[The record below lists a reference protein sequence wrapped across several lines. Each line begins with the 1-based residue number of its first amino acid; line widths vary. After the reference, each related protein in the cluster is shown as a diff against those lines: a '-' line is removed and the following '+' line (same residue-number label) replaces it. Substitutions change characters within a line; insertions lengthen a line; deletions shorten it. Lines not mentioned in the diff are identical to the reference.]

1 MTIIFPEL
9 EPIVKNIQVNSVYHL
24 MKKWPSAK
32 EISKCH
38 LSTLTNLLI
47 TNSKGHYRMEKAIII
62 RDAAKN
68 SIGTCTPIQSLELVQ
83 TIDRILLLRSQ
94 ISVIEENIE
103 CIMRQID
110 SPITTIPGIAT
121 QTAAVIYAEIGDFSK
136 FSSAEKILA
145 FAGMEPSVYQS
156 GEYSSAHGKM
166 VKRGSKYL
174 RRALFLAAEN
184 VSHWEP
190 SFAAYLAK
198 KRSEGKHYNVAI
210 SHVAKKLLRTI
221 YAMEEK
227 HQAYHS

>member
-24 MKKWPSAK
+24 MKNYPSAQYIAK
-32 EISKCH
+32 SH
-38 LSTLTNLLI
+38 LTTLTNLLI
-47 TNSKGHYRMEKAIII
+47 ANSKGHYRKEKAIII
-62 RDAAKN
+62 RDAAKT
-68 SIGTCTPIQSLELVQ
+68 SIGTCTPMHSLELVQ

-94 ISVIEENIE
+94 IAVIEEKIE
-103 CIMRQID
+103 HIMRQLD
-110 SPITTIPGIAT
+110 SPMTTIPGIST

-145 FAGMEPSVYQS
+145 FAGMEPSIYQS
-156 GEYSSAHGKM
+156 GEYTSAHGRM

-174 RRALFLAAEN
+174 RHMLFLAAEN
-184 VSHWEP
+184 VSHWDP
-190 SFAAYLAK
+190 TFAAYLEK

-210 SHVAKKLLRTI
+210 SHVVRKLLRTI

-227 HQAYHS
+227 HQAYQP